1 MLRLVLEVVGA
12 VVVLAVVIFLLT
24 ALPDLARYLKIRSM

>member
-12 VVVLAVVIFLLT
+12 VVVLTVVIFLLM